1 MHVAQLALHTSPL
14 ATPGGYKTGGMNV
27 YVRELSRQLVQ
38 GGTTVDIYTR
48 RMRGDEPKV
57 VSLPDGTR
65 VIHLDGVSPDM
76 AKDDLVAAA
85 ITLADEIAAFAEG
98 EGLTYDV
105 VHSHYWVSGPA
116 GVLLS
121 GRWGV
126 PHVVMFHTLGEVKNR
141 ARAAEMEPRIR
152 IDSERATVAAADR
165 IVCASEHEALLLE
178 RLYDARP
185 ERISVIPCGVDLE
198 RFHPGEQED
207 GRIPAGLGN
216 APLVLYVGRIEPLKG
231 VDLLIS
237 AFAQVTGAG
246 VPPHLLVVGGDDQS
260 GDAIRELRG
269 LAAAL
274 GIAERV
280 TFAGSVPHDEL
291 PMYYRLADV
300 CVVPSFY
307 ESFGLVAVEALA
319 SGTPVVASR
328 VGGLTTTIRDGVTGY
343 LVPWRCPEPFAERI
357 DLLLANGHLRRS
369 MGAAARTSVET
380 LGWDRVGEGVQAL
393 YQDALTER
401 RLRVS

>member
-1 MHVAQLALHTSPL
+1 MRVAQLALHTSLL

-38 GGTTVDIYTR
+38 SGSAVDIYTR
-48 RMRGDEPKV
+48 RVCGDEPKIV
-57 VSLPDGTR
+57 EMADGTR
-65 VIHLDGVSPDM
+65 VIHLDHVSPDVE
-76 AKDDLVAAA
+76 KDDLVAAA
-85 ITLADEIAAFAEG
+85 IELADEIAAFAAR

-105 VHSHYWVSGPA
+105 VHSHYWVSGPT

-141 ARAAEMEPRIR
+141 VRAAEMEPRIR

-165 IVCASEHEALLLE
+165 IVCASKHEALLLE

-185 ERISVIPCGVDLE
+185 ERISVIPCGVDLQ
-198 RFHPGEQED
+198 RFHPGERED
-207 GRIPAGLGN
+207 ARVALGLGDE
-216 APLVLYVGRIEPLKG
+216 PIVLYVGRIEPLKG

-237 AFAQVTGAG
+237 AFAQVEGAG
-246 VPPHLLVVGGDDQS
+246 TLPHLLVLGGDDRS
-260 GDAIRELRG
+260 GEAIRELRG

-274 GIAERV
+274 GVADRV

-291 PMYYRLADV
+291 PAYYRLADV

-328 VGGLTTTIRDGVTGY
+328 VGGLITTVRDGVTGY

-357 DLLLANGHLRRS
+357 DLLLANAHLRRS
-369 MGAAARTSVET
+369 MRVAARASVET
-380 LGWDRVGEGVQAL
+380 LGWDRVGDGVRAMYREAL
-393 YQDALTER
+393 AERQR
-401 RLRVS
+401 RLA